1 MKGILKKKPEEID
14 EQQLN
19 AEAEAIEPKDAKK
32 HKIISTIVNVILV
45 IAIVIAATAT
55 YTSYVSTS
63 GNGVPTVLGLRVFSI
78 QTDSMYPTL
87 NPGDLII
94 DKAVKDSSQLQ
105 VGDIITYWTV
115 INGERVLN
123 THRISQIYDGG
134 GHLIF
139 ETKGDNNSISDSLTV
154 HESEV
159 VGIYSSRI
167 AGVGKVFDYLQTS
180 TGFLIVVVVPVFLF
194 FLYYLIQ
201 FFRVLFEYQNVKN
214 RIKYEQERGRTED
227 LIDAEKRKQE
237 ESHKAERQRIE
248 AELREKLKA
257 EMAAE
262 EAKAAAE
269 SAAAEEVRRM
279 IESSLRPHMEERS
292 LRLLLETAIAGANRA
307 VYTRSGQSGGALTG
321 MGSTLCAAVVS
332 DGTALV
338 ANVGDSRCYLL
349 RQGELTQVTEDHTAV
364 AVLLRQGLLS
374 PEEAAHHPDRH
385 AITRAIGVEPEVQ
398 PDYTVIDLL
407 RGDAL
412 LLCSDGLYNAL
423 PPGELA
429 GTLQEILRGGDIH
442 TLIAKANAAGG
453 PDNIT
458 AVLIHNR

>member
-19 AEAEAIEPKDAKK
+19 AEAETVESKSTKK
-32 HKIISTIVNVILV
+32 HKVISTIVNVILV
-45 IAIVIAATAT
+45 IAIIVAATAT

-94 DKAVKDSSQLQ
+94 DKAVKDSSQLR

-123 THRISQIYDGG
+123 THRIYQIYDGG

-139 ETKGDNNSISDSLTV
+139 ETKGDNNTISDSLTV

-227 LIDAEKRKQE
+227 IIDEEKRKAE
-237 ESHKAERQRIE
+237 MAHKAERNRIE

-262 EAKAAAE
+262 DFAAAQKAAEAAKAEEEARRKAEERAAIE
-269 SAAAEEVRRM
+269 AELREKLKAEMLAELQQQNAAEEKK
-279 IESSLRPHMEERS
+279 P
-292 LRLLLETAIAGANRA
+292 
-307 VYTRSGQSGGALTG
+307 
-321 MGSTLCAAVVS
+321 
-332 DGTALV
+332 GTA
-338 ANVGDSRCYLL
+338 
-349 RQGELTQVTEDHTAV
+349 
-364 AVLLRQGLLS
+364 
-374 PEEAAHHPDRH
+374 EE
-385 AITRAIGVEPEVQ
+385 Q
-398 PDYTVIDLL
+398 
-407 RGDAL
+407 
-412 LLCSDGLYNAL
+412 
-423 PPGELA
+423 
-429 GTLQEILRGGDIH
+429 
-442 TLIAKANAAGG
+442 
-453 PDNIT
+453 
-458 AVLIHNR
+458 